1 MYRMAWQAIKARKGA
16 FVAPMLALF
25 GGSILLTACGILL
38 QSGLFGGVP
47 VQRYAAAPVVIG
59 GNQSVTATAGEAS
72 MTENLTERVLVDARL
87 VDDVA
92 RIPGVRK
99 AIGDVD
105 FPVLAPAGPVP
116 GHGWGSAELT
126 PYTLSSGQPPAGP
139 RDVVLTGDHSVGD
152 TVELSVRSRSESYRV
167 SGIAAG
173 PPAVFFTDD
182 VARQLSGDPGKF
194 AAIGVFG
201 DPSVA
206 VSTVES
212 AVAEALAA
220 NQDVTVLSGVDRSEA
235 ESADG
240 AESRM
245 ILLIVSS
252 SFSGFVLMIVMFVT
266 GSTLALVLN
275 QRRREFALLRA
286 IAATPRQLRRLI
298 GTETLLVSVAGA
310 VLGVVPG
317 VFAGYA
323 LRDVFQAIGIIP
335 PSFELSV
342 GPLPPLAAIVLCVAA
357 AQIAARSSAR
367 RMLRIKPVEALGEAA
382 VESRDLGKVRVIT
395 GVVMLLLAA
404 AGTVAALVIPGQLAI
419 VPAGMSSLLAVIGVG
434 LLGPVLMAGA
444 TRLIGSLLLRSP
456 KSARYLAARNSMANS
471 RRLAAAVTPLVLT
484 IGFAVTQFYSQT
496 TLADATLTQARA
508 ATTADFVITSPTGL
522 PADAATAARAVPG
535 VTAATPLVGSEVL
548 IPDPDAVSEPL
559 SKSRAHGVDAS
570 QLRGTLGLTADSGD
584 LSALRGDTVALS
596 ETSASW
602 EGKAI
607 GDRIPMYLGDR
618 TLITPT
624 VVAVFKDNLGFGD
637 VLLPHEV
644 LIPHTTKR
652 TADSILVSGAGVH
665 DGLQALPYPGLH
677 VTDRQGLV
685 VAMDGDEQANL
696 WLNRILLGVIMLYV
710 ALSVVNTLVTA
721 TLDRGRELTLLR
733 LVGGTRR
740 QVLRVMRVE
749 SWIVVGIA
757 VVVGSAIPLLPLA
770 FLGINLAGS
779 PVPAGSPLVYLAI
792 VGLAAA
798 IGLLGIRLPA
808 RRITRNRLGVLTRD

>member
-16 FVAPMLALF
+16 FVAPLLALF

-47 VQRYAAAPVVIG
+47 VQRYGAAPVVIG
-59 GNQSVTATAGEAS
+59 GNQSVTATAGETS
-72 MTENLTERVLVDARL
+72 KSENLTERVPVDARL
-87 VDDVA
+87 VEEVA

-99 AIGDVD
+99 AIGDVN
-105 FPVLAPAGPVP
+105 FPVLGPAGTVS
-116 GHGWGSAELT
+116 GHGWGSAELA
-126 PYTLSSGQPPAGP
+126 PYVLSSGQPPAGP
-139 RDVVLTGDHSVGD
+139 REVVLTGGFSVGD
-152 TVELSVRSRSESYRV
+152 TVELSVRSSSESYRV

-173 PPAVFFTDD
+173 PPAVFFADD
-182 VARQLSGDPGKF
+182 VARQLSGDPGRF

-201 DPSVA
+201 DPD
-206 VSTVES
+206 
-212 AVAEALAA
+212 AVADALAG

-240 AESRM
+240 AQSRM
-245 ILLIVSS
+245 ILLIVSG
-252 SFSGFVLMIVMFVT
+252 SFSGFVLMIVIFVT

-286 IAATPRQLRRLI
+286 VAATPRQLRRLI
-298 GTETLLVSVAGA
+298 GTETLLISLAGA
-310 VLGVVPG
+310 VLGAGPG
-317 VFAGYA
+317 ILGGYA
-323 LRDVFQAIGIIP
+323 LRDVFQTIGIIP
-335 PSFELSV
+335 PEFELSV
-342 GPLPPLAAIVLCVAA
+342 GPAPAAAAIILCVVA
-357 AQIAARSSAR
+357 AQVAARSSAR

-382 VESRDLGKVRVIT
+382 VQPRGLGRFRRAAGIAT
-395 GVVMLLLAA
+395 LLLAA
-404 AGTVAALVIPGQLAI
+404 AGTVAALVVPGQPAI
-419 VPAGMSSLLAVIGVG
+419 APAGMSALLAVIGVG
-434 LLGPVLMAGA
+434 LLGPVIMSAA
-444 TRLIGSLLLRSP
+444 TRLIGTRLLRSG

-496 TLADATLTQARA
+496 TLADATLHQARA
-508 ATTADFVITSPTGL
+508 TTTADFVLTSPTGL

-548 IPDPDAVSEPL
+548 ILDPDAVSEPL
-559 SKSRAHGVDAS
+559 STSRAHGVDAS
-570 QLRGTLGLTADSGD
+570 QLRGTLALTTDSGD
-584 LSALRGDTVALS
+584 LGALRGDTVALS

-602 EGKAI
+602 EDKKI
-607 GDRIPMYLGDR
+607 GDRVSIYLGDR
-618 TLITPT
+618 TLINPT

-652 TADSILVSGAGVH
+652 TADSVLVSGSAVH
-665 DGLQALPYPGLH
+665 DGLRALTYPGLE

-685 VAMDGDEQANL
+685 VALDGDEQANL

-740 QVLRVMRVE
+740 QALRVMRVE

-757 VVVGSAIPLLPLA
+757 VVVGSAIPVLPLA
-770 FLGINLAGS
+770 FLGINLTGS
-779 PVPAGSPLVYLAI
+779 PIPAGSPLVYLGI
-792 VGLAAA
+792 IGLAGA

>member
-16 FVAPMLALF
+16 FVAPLLALF

-59 GNQSVTATAGEAS
+59 GNQSVTAAAREGS
-72 MTENLTERVLVDARL
+72 KTENLTERVLVDARL
-87 VDDVA
+87 VDEVA

-99 AIGDVD
+99 AIGDVN
-105 FPVLAPAGPVP
+105 FAVLAPSGTVS
-116 GHGWGSAELT
+116 GHGWGSAELA
-126 PYTLSSGQPPAGP
+126 PYVLSAGQAPVGP
-139 RDVVLTGDHSVGD
+139 RDVVLTGGFAVGD
-152 TVELSVRSRSESYRV
+152 TVQLSVRSRSESYRV

-173 PPAVFFTDD
+173 PPAVFFADD

-201 DPSVA
+201 DPDA
-206 VSTVES
+206 VEQ
-212 AVAEALAA
+212 ALGG
-220 NQDVTVLSGVDRSEA
+220 NPDVTVLSGVDRSEA

-240 AESRM
+240 AQSRM
-245 ILLIVSS
+245 ILLLVSG
-252 SFSGFVLMIVMFVT
+252 SFSGFVLLIVIFVT

-298 GTETLLVSVAGA
+298 GTETLLVSLAGA
-310 VLGVVPG
+310 ALGTVPG
-317 VFAGYA
+317 MFAGYGLKYA
-323 LRDVFQAIGIIP
+323 FQSIGIIP
-335 PSFELSV
+335 PTFELSV
-342 GPLPPLAAIVLCVAA
+342 GPVPPAAAIVLCVVA

-382 VESRDLGKVRVIT
+382 VEPRGLGKFRLTT
-395 GVVMLLLAA
+395 GIVMLLLAA
-404 AGTVAALVIPGQLAI
+404 GGTVAALVVPGQPAI
-419 VPAGMSSLLAVIGVG
+419 APAGMSALLAVIGIG

-444 TRLIGSLLLRSP
+444 TRLIGNRLLRSG

-471 RRLAAAVTPLVLT
+471 RRLASAVTPLVLT
-484 IGFAVTQFYSQT
+484 IGFAVTQFYAQT
-496 TLADATLTQARA
+496 TLADATIQQARA
-508 ATTADFVITSPTGL
+508 ATTADFVLTSPTGL

-548 IPDPDAVSEPL
+548 ILDPDAASEPL
-559 SKSRAHGVDAS
+559 SKSRAHGVDPA
-570 QLRGTLGLTADSGD
+570 QLRGTLALTTDSGD
-584 LSALRGDTVALS
+584 LGNLRGDTVALS
-596 ETSASW
+596 ESSASW
-602 EGKAI
+602 EGKEI
-607 GDRIPMYLGDR
+607 GDRVPMYLGDR
-618 TLITPT
+618 TQINPT
-624 VVAVFKDNLGFGD
+624 VVAIFKDNLGFGD
-637 VLLPHEV
+637 VLLPHQV
-644 LIPHTTKR
+644 LIPHTANR
-652 TADSILVSGAGVH
+652 TADSILVSGPAGLH
-665 DGLQALPYPGLH
+665 DGLQALPYPGLQI
-677 VTDRQGLV
+677 TGRQGLI
-685 VAMDGDEQANL
+685 VAIDGDEQASM

-757 VVVGSAIPLLPLA
+757 VVVGSAIPVLPLA

-779 PVPAGSPLVYLAI
+779 PIPAGSPLVYLGI
-792 VGLAAA
+792 VGLAVL

-808 RRITRNRLGVLTRD
+808 RRITRNHLGILTRD

>member
-16 FVAPMLALF
+16 FVAPLLALF

-47 VQRYAAAPVVIG
+47 VQRYGAAPVVIG
-59 GNQSVTATAGEAS
+59 GNQSVTATAGETS
-72 MTENLTERVLVDARL
+72 KSENLTERVPVDARL
-87 VDDVA
+87 VEEVA

-99 AIGDVD
+99 AIGDVN
-105 FPVLAPAGPVP
+105 FPVLGPAGTVS
-116 GHGWGSAELT
+116 GHGWGSAELA
-126 PYTLSSGQPPAGP
+126 PYVLSSGQPPAGP
-139 RDVVLTGDHSVGD
+139 REVVLTGGFSVGD
-152 TVELSVRSRSESYRV
+152 TVELSVRSSSESYRV

-173 PPAVFFTDD
+173 PPAVFFADD
-182 VARQLSGDPGKF
+182 VARQLSGDPGRF

-201 DPSVA
+201 DPD
-206 VSTVES
+206 
-212 AVAEALAA
+212 AVADALAG

-240 AESRM
+240 AQSRM
-245 ILLIVSS
+245 ILLIVSG
-252 SFSGFVLMIVMFVT
+252 SFSGFVLMIVIFVT

-286 IAATPRQLRRLI
+286 VAATPRQLRRLI
-298 GTETLLVSVAGA
+298 GTETLLISLAGA
-310 VLGVVPG
+310 VLGAGPG
-317 VFAGYA
+317 ILGGYA
-323 LRDVFQAIGIIP
+323 LRDVFQTIGIIP
-335 PSFELSV
+335 PEFELSV
-342 GPLPPLAAIVLCVAA
+342 GPAPAAAAIILCVVA
-357 AQIAARSSAR
+357 AQVAARSSAR

-382 VESRDLGKVRVIT
+382 VQPRGLGRFRRAAGIAT
-395 GVVMLLLAA
+395 LLLAA
-404 AGTVAALVIPGQLAI
+404 AGTVAALVVPGQPAI
-419 VPAGMSSLLAVIGVG
+419 APAGMSALLAVIGVG
-434 LLGPVLMAGA
+434 LLGPVIMSAA
-444 TRLIGSLLLRSP
+444 TRLIGTRLLRSG

-496 TLADATLTQARA
+496 TLADATLHQARA
-508 ATTADFVITSPTGL
+508 TTTADFVLTSPTGL

-548 IPDPDAVSEPL
+548 ILDPDAVSEPL
-559 SKSRAHGVDAS
+559 STSRAHGVDAS
-570 QLRGTLGLTADSGD
+570 QLRGTLALTTDSGD
-584 LSALRGDTVALS
+584 LGALRGDTVALS

-602 EGKAI
+602 EDKKI
-607 GDRIPMYLGDR
+607 GDRVSIYLGDR
-618 TLITPT
+618 TLINPT

-652 TADSILVSGAGVH
+652 TADSVLVSGPGVH
-665 DGLQALPYPGLH
+665 DGLRALAYPGLQ

-685 VAMDGDEQANL
+685 VALDGEEQASL

-757 VVVGSAIPLLPLA
+757 VVVGSAIPVLPLA

-779 PVPAGSPLVYLAI
+779 PIPAGSPLVYLGI
-792 VGLAAA
+792 VGLAVA